1 MRVLFQILCIFSLFA
16 CQKKEEKQVSILP
29 PSKMVQVLIEIH
41 LAESQIP
48 HLSRTPDSSYLLYK
62 GFERKIFQKLQID
75 STTYQQSYQY
85 YLNHLDEFE
94 KIYAQVIDS
103 LVYREVNVNIGKP
116 VKQNDTTAKG
126 IKKEK
131 SIPKRDSLMKQR
143 KELLK
148 LKKDV
153 QIDLK

>member
-1 MRVLFQILCIFSLFA
+1 
-16 CQKKEEKQVSILP
+16 
-29 PSKMVQVLIEIH
+29 
-41 LAESQIP
+41 
-48 HLSRTPDSSYLLYK
+48 
-62 GFERKIFQKLQID
+62 
-75 STTYQQSYQY
+75 
-85 YLNHLDEFE
+85 
-94 KIYAQVIDS
+94 
-103 LVYREVNVNIGKP
+103 VYREVNVNIGKP